1 MYDSIILYPTSL
13 TWQDTKVGQKGNA
26 YRALLCIEINCLF
39 RMNKQAALLFNIAGS
54 TSGMALSIFTGTT
67 YKPTLNYS
75 LSFNTDTFQ
84 PPLRQSLILNNSTI
98 TLFLC
103 WLLLLDSVRR
113 RRRHVIRRY
122 EALKVCVLTII
133 EWFFVTS
140 GVLPSAVR
148 SKTTLKARNAAWSTL
163 ISWYWLSAG
172 RATNS
177 FTPASSH
184 CGLHFAALF
193 IDQAIACYDL
203 SQRTRVNLIAAM
215 TRAETCSVCGN
226 SNSSSCI
233 GAGRREW
240 PCSTFGSPSHSL
252 SRYFYGELTNSWW
265 TDGWTN
271 KDTIDANVRN
281 TAQNCFFSATDW
293 SS

>member
-1 MYDSIILYPTSL
+1 MYDSIILYRTSL

-26 YRALLCIEINCLF
+26 YRGLLCTEINCLF
-39 RMNKQAALLFNIAGS
+39 PMNKQAALLFNIAGS
-54 TSGMALSIFTGTT
+54 TSSMALSIFTGTT

-84 PPLRQSLILNNSTI
+84 PPSWQSLILNNSTI

-113 RRRHVIRRY
+113 RRRRRRHVIRRY
-122 EALKVCVLTII
+122 DALKVCVLTII

-140 GVLPSAVR
+140 GALRSAAR
-148 SKTTLKARNAAWSTL
+148 SKTTLKARNDAWSTA

-184 CGLHFAALF
+184 CGLHFAALV
-193 IDQAIACYDL
+193 IDQAIAYFACYDF
-203 SQRTRVNLIAAM
+203 SQRTRVNLIVAM

-226 SNSSSCI
+226 SNSSSWIC
-233 GAGRREW
+233 AGRREW
-240 PCSTFGSPSHSL
+240 T
-252 SRYFYGELTNSWW
+252 
-265 TDGWTN
+265 
-271 KDTIDANVRN
+271 
-281 TAQNCFFSATDW
+281 
-293 SS
+293 